1 MKIEPFAE
9 YGFNKSH
16 AAAYAIIAYQTA
28 YLKTYFPNE
37 FFAASM
43 TMDISNQNKLGE
55 FYEELKR
62 LNIKIIRPHIN
73 ECFAEFKSDENNFFY
88 AMGAVKSVGF
98 EAISNI
104 VKERKKN
111 GKFKSINDFIN
122 RVNPKDIN
130 KLQLEGLV
138 KSGAF
143 DSLNANRQSLYNSI
157 PNLILKSKNTYE
169 NKAANQIDLFDL
181 NDSDEERNKSYINNI
196 NDWDFE
202 ERLSKEFQA
211 IGFFMSDHPINK
223 YKEIFDDY
231 KIINYKNFISDNS
244 NKNCSIAA
252 TLLKIQERKT
262 SKGNSYAVI
271 KLTDLSGVFELF
283 VFSEILELNRNI
295 LVEGNSLL
303 ITLNKNLSD
312 DENRFKRIN
321 VSKIIL
327 IKDLFNKPISNLEL
341 TLNDINQ
348 ISKLKKIDLDGSTK
362 VTIKIKENKK
372 ELTFQLSKSRKIDRN
387 SLNLIKKDG
396 ILTQIN

>member
-1 MKIEPFAE
+1 
-9 YGFNKSH
+9 
-16 AAAYAIIAYQTA
+16 
-28 YLKTYFPNE
+28 
-37 FFAASM
+37 
-43 TMDISNQNKLGE
+43 MDISNQNKLGE

-62 LNIKIIRPHIN
+62 LNIKIIRPDIN
-73 ECFAEFKSDENNFFY
+73 ECFAEFISDENNFYY

-104 VKERKKN
+104 VNERTKN
-111 GKFKSINDFIN
+111 GKFKSVNDFIN

-143 DSLNANRQSLYNSI
+143 DSLNVNRQSLYNSI

-169 NKAANQIDLFDL
+169 NKSTHQIDLFDL
-181 NDSDEERNKSYINNI
+181 NECDEEKNKSFLKNTK
-196 NDWDFE
+196 DWDFE

-211 IGFFMSDHPINK
+211 IGFFMSDHPINQ
-223 YKEIFDDY
+223 YKEIFEDY
-231 KIINYKNFISDNS
+231 KITNYKYFISDNS
-244 NKNCSIAA
+244 NKKCNIAA

-283 VFSEILELNRNI
+283 IFSEILELNRNI

-321 VSKIIL
+321 VNKIIL
-327 IKDLFNKPISNLEL
+327 IKDLFNKPISTLEL
-341 TLNDINQ
+341 TLNTINQ
-348 ISKLKKIDLDGSTK
+348 ISNLEKLDLDGDTK
-362 VTIKIKENKK
+362 VTIKIEENKK
-372 ELTFQLSKSRKIDRN
+372 ELTFQLGKSRKVDRN